1 MLSLDELSIS
11 NASGPSHQL
20 NRDPERS
27 NLVHHVRF
35 SVGNKIVSI
44 TKDSHRTPALYSEP
58 AYMAGASKH
67 GEGYVRFSYANA
79 LSNMVEAIARI
90 GRAMVRWERLAAV
103 PWA

>member
-1 MLSLDELSIS
+1 MRACVVVHWT
-11 NASGPSHQL
+11 ASP
-20 NRDPERS
+20 DI
-27 NLVHHVRF
+27 V

-44 TKDSHRTPALYSEP
+44 TKDSHRTRALYSEP